1 MLQPPAGAR
10 PPGRHVITQTPLR
23 QFHVDKARAEI
34 YPSKL
39 EASCAAAQEAAA
51 ILRRATSTRGRARVI
66 VGTGAS
72 QDDLIRAL
80 IQIPGLDWAAMEIFH
95 MDEYVGMPVTHPAS
109 FRRWL
114 NTHLVDFVHA
124 GQVQYLAGDA
134 PDVEQECQ
142 RYGDL
147 LRSAPI
153 DLCFIG
159 FGENGHIAF
168 NDPHV
173 ADFDD
178 PLAVKRVDLDERCR
192 RQQLGEGQFPT
203 LEAVPREAITLTCS
217 VLLSAEYLIGCVPER
232 RKAEAVRNALEGP
245 ITTRCPASRVRT
257 HPHAALFFDVESASL
272 LSQGSP

>member
-1 MLQPPAGAR
+1 MSYPIRAFQ
-10 PPGRHVITQTPLR
+10 
-23 QFHVDKARAEI
+23 VDKAQIKI
-34 YPSKL
+34 YPSKYD
-39 EASCAAAQEAAA
+39 ASQAAATEAAA
-51 ILRRATSTRGRARVI
+51 ILRRATAARGRARVI
-66 VGTGAS
+66 VGTGVS

-80 IQIPGLDWAAMEIFH
+80 VQIPGLDWAAIEIFH

-114 NTHLVDFVHA
+114 NTRLVDLVHP

-134 PDVEQECQ
+134 GDVDQECQ
-142 RYGDL
+142 RYGDS

-153 DLCFIG
+153 DLCLIG

-173 ADFDD
+173 ADFND
-178 PLAVKRVDLDERCR
+178 PLAVKRVDLDEQCR

-203 LEAVPREAITLTCS
+203 LEAVPREAITLTCP
-217 VLLSAEYLIGCVPER
+217 VLMSAEYLIGCVPER

-245 ITTRCPASRVRT
+245 ITTRCPASRVRM
-257 HPHAALFFDVESASL
+257 HPRAALFFDVESASL

>member
-1 MLQPPAGAR
+1 MLQPPAGAW
-10 PPGRHVITQTPLR
+10 PPGRHVITQTPVR
-23 QFHVDKARAEI
+23 QFQIDKARAEI

-39 EASCAAAQEAAA
+39 EASCAAAHEAAA
-51 ILRRATSTRGRARVI
+51 ILRWATSTRGRARVI
-66 VGTGAS
+66 VGTGGS

-80 IQIPGLDWAAMEIFH
+80 IQIPGLDWGAMEIFH

-114 NTHLVDFVHA
+114 KTHLVDFVHP

-134 PDVEQECQ
+134 PDVDQECQ
-142 RYGDL
+142 RYGNL

-178 PLAVKRVDLDERCR
+178 PLAVKRVDLD
-192 RQQLGEGQFPT
+192 
-203 LEAVPREAITLTCS
+203 
-217 VLLSAEYLIGCVPER
+217 
-232 RKAEAVRNALEGP
+232 
-245 ITTRCPASRVRT
+245 
-257 HPHAALFFDVESASL
+257 
-272 LSQGSP
+272 

>member
-1 MLQPPAGAR
+1 MIVATG
-10 PPGRHVITQTPLR
+10 T
-23 QFHVDKARAEI
+23 
-34 YPSKL
+34 S
-39 EASCAAAQEAAA
+39 QE
-51 ILRRATSTRGRARVI
+51 
-66 VGTGAS
+66 
-72 QDDLIRAL
+72 DMIRAL
-80 IQIPGLDWAAMEIFH
+80 IKIPGIDWAAIEIFH
-95 MDEYVGMPVTHPAS
+95 MDEYVGMPVTHPAD

-114 NTHLVDFVHA
+114 NTHLVDFVHP

-134 PDVEQECQ
+134 PDVDQECQ

-153 DLCFIG
+153 DLCLFG

-178 PLAVKRVDLDERCR
+178 PLAVKQVEIDERSR
-192 RQQLGEGQFPT
+192 RQQWGEGQFPT
-203 LEAVPREAITLTCS
+203 LEAVPRKAITVTCP
-217 VLLSAEYLIGCVPER
+217 VLLSAEYMVGCIPER

-257 HPHAALFFDVESASL
+257 HPHAALFFDIESASL
-272 LSQGSP
+272 LSPASA